1 MTGRLLLLALLML
14 GCNPAWAENPAECR
28 VAENLAES
36 SFRLPQVAR
45 ALKAKHLAVL
55 VVGAGS
61 SQLPGSNGAKN
72 AYPERLLQ
80 SLTQQLP
87 GVEVKLTT
95 DVKSKRTA
103 TEMVKALSF
112 DLASAKPQLL
122 VWQTGTVDAMLG
134 IDLDQFSQALDKG
147 INIAHSA
154 GADVV
159 LINAQYSPRTESMIA
174 LGTYA
179 ENMRWVALQH
189 EVPLFD
195 RFSIMKL
202 WADLGTFDLYSDTKK
217 LDTAEHVHDCIGRLL
232 ADLVVNAVK
241 PEESPVNGSR

>member
-112 DLASAKPQLL
+112 DLASAKPLNNPTYRTGLL
-122 VWQTGTVDAMLG
+122 GFWPL
-134 IDLDQFSQALDKG
+134 
-147 INIAHSA
+147 
-154 GADVV
+154 
-159 LINAQYSPRTESMIA
+159 PRTPSFWKRYLSRDA
-174 LGTYA
+174 P
-179 ENMRWVALQH
+179 ENDA
-189 EVPLFD
+189 
-195 RFSIMKL
+195 
-202 WADLGTFDLYSDTKK
+202 G
-217 LDTAEHVHDCIGRLL
+217 
-232 ADLVVNAVK
+232 
-241 PEESPVNGSR
+241 PVF